1 MKNWSRNA
9 QKFFGQEYCSNYSPI
24 SLLQRGS
31 VNVFLDSVF
40 FVVTVKGQLVDSFG
54 RHCIQATPQQ
64 QCFFCNFSCTCF
76 FRPCFLLKYTRF
88 CASVQLALKV
98 ETSCGKFLWAIN
110 TITCIRVLF
119 FSFFRNCIC
128 EMNKSLSERFLEVI
142 NAIISSGVRFC
153 KFELQQVESSRESQI
168 K

>member
-9 QKFFGQEYCSNYSPI
+9 QKFFGQEHCSNYSPI

-88 CASVQLALKV
+88 CASVQLAFFPFWKLHLRNAQEPQRAIPRGDKCDYFQWRPFLQIWIA
-98 ETSCGKFLWAIN
+98 TSRK
-110 TITCIRVLF
+110 
-119 FSFFRNCIC
+119 
-128 EMNKSLSERFLEVI
+128 LSRI
-142 NAIISSGVRFC
+142 AN
-153 KFELQQVESSRESQI
+153 
-168 K
+168 

>member
-9 QKFFGQEYCSNYSPI
+9 QKFFGQEHCSNYSPI
-24 SLLQRGS
+24 YLLQRGS

-110 TITCIRVLF
+110 TITCTRVLF
-119 FSFFRNCIC
+119 FPFWKLHLRNAQEPQRAIPRGDKCDYFQWRPFLQIWIATSR
-128 EMNKSLSERFLEVI
+128 KLSRI
-142 NAIISSGVRFC
+142 AN
-153 KFELQQVESSRESQI
+153 
-168 K
+168 